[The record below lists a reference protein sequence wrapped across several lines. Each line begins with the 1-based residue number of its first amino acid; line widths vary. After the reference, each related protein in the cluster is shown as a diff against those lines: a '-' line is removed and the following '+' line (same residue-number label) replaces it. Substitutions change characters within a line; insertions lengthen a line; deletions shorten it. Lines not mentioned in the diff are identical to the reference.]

1 MDECTLKLHFDKLW
15 GVIDLSASVVA
26 VPEVVEI
33 DNVKSFMDS
42 KGSGGAG
49 REGGGNVGR
58 LLIVDITAVSSLEL
72 LRY

>member
-42 KGSGGAG
+42 EGSGGAG
-49 REGGGNVGR
+49 RGGGGNVGR

-72 LRY
+72 LGY

>member
-42 KGSGGAG
+42 EGSGGAG
-49 REGGGNVGR
+49 RGGGGNVGR